1 MGFDPATPNPYVNYA
16 TPLPGAEPTAGDV
29 RALVEEF
36 QRRGLRPR
44 LEFASDS
51 APAVQPALL
60 AAGFAVEQEHEYLVC
75 TPGTL
80 VPAPRG
86 TEATAAPASL
96 VEAPGSDEDYL
107 ALDGAL
113 AEAFGGEF
121 PASAEGAAR
130 LRRTAES
137 GGAVRMVRAPGGVV
151 AGGALCTAPQ
161 VGTAELAGVGTRPEF
176 RGRGFAQ
183 AVTAELAATLFAR
196 GAGSVWLEYSGEGS
210 RRVYERVGFRPQG
223 TRLYVSLPEHDDQ
236 G

>member
-1 MGFDPATPNPYVNYA
+1 MGFDPGTTNPYVNYA
-16 TPLPGAEPTAGDV
+16 TPVLGAEPSAEDV
-29 RALVEEF
+29 RSLVEEF
-36 QRRGLRPR
+36 RSRGLMPR
-44 LEFASDS
+44 LEFAPDS
-51 APAVQPALL
+51 APGVQPALL

-75 TPGTL
+75 TPATF

-86 TEATAAPASL
+86 EGTPVVAAPAS
-96 VEAPGSDEDYL
+96 DEDYV
-107 ALDGAL
+107 ALDSAL

-137 GGAVRMVRAPGGVV
+137 GGAARLVRAPGGVV
-151 AGGALCTAPQ
+151 AGGAMCTAPK
-161 VGTAELAGVGTRPEF
+161 VGTAELAGVGTRPGF
-176 RGRGFAQ
+176 RGQGIAR

-210 RRVYERVGFRPQG
+210 RRVYERVGFRPSG
-223 TRLYVSLPEHDDQ
+223 TRLYVSLPADDDR